1 MKKAANR
8 RAFFVYLLV
17 CAVYVVVA
25 FKLPEKFAMRRIATD
40 HKSPAQSSSIY
51 GHNAEVRV
59 TEETAA
65 TESETLTAPGP
76 DTTRGAATR
85 MATDASR
92 NPESATPPKPSDPTA
107 MEPSLFIAVP
117 VVCHALKAGWIERDG
132 LIFFKNDAYN
142 NGSWKKPLDI
152 IKDRDEEGIRSILG
166 TIGKDRLREFLTKEG
181 ITAGKQVSPED
192 VMLGRGYT
200 VPKKT
205 LLALYERHVGD
216 LCDEL
221 IPFYVGATGIVKGR
235 QGFQMVSSRTAPRA
249 ARPAEEREWLMPNL
263 VNLPVRAAVEKLAAH
278 TSKIRIYGNG
288 VIVSQSPRAFERL
301 RGEAECSVQGRL
313 YSE

>member
-25 FKLPEKFAMRRIATD
+25 FKLPEKFAMRRIAAD
-40 HKSPAQSSSIY
+40 HNSPAQSSSIY
-51 GHNAEVRV
+51 GRDAEVRD
-59 TEETAA
+59 TPEAAA
-65 TESETLTAPGP
+65 TESETLTVPGP
-76 DTTRGAATR
+76 DTTREVTARAG
-85 MATDASR
+85 TDGSR
-92 NPESATPPKPSDPTA
+92 TPERATPPKPPDPNA

-152 IKDRDEEGIRSILG
+152 LKDRDEEGIRSILG

-181 ITAGKQVSPED
+181 ITPGKQVSPED

-216 LCDEL
+216 LCGEL
-221 IPFYVGATGIVKGR
+221 MPFYAGDTGIVKGK
-235 QGFQMVSSRTAPRA
+235 QGFQMVSSRTAPKA
-249 ARPAEEREWLMPNL
+249 AHPAEEREWLMPNL
-263 VNLPVRAAVEKLAAH
+263 VNLPVRAAVERLAAH
-278 TSKIRIYGNG
+278 TSKIKIHGNG